1 MRRKAGSRLARWPAC
16 ALALLF
22 AACSHPPPAPSR
34 QTAIRPDVTLLGV
47 ALALRTGSSDT
58 ALADDAAKQVMTGD
72 TVWAFPVVKLLIG
85 GRETLYLANT
95 LHLGRVGRAYDSD
108 SGWNM
113 KGRTSIWNK
122 LKDDISIEWHEV
134 RPVKSCFD
142 RNEPLQYRPV
152 PLVAKRRDEPDEDW
166 YRELTGRA
174 GFFRLLVQARYGLQS
189 IVSGNLAFEH
199 DVGELPWVSF
209 RQDTSWLG
217 SLTGMLGPVPY
228 REGSTREQTSGYV
241 CCDSRSL
248 VAAGLARIGYDT
260 KAEGGD
266 LALDTLGETVFS
278 GYVRFGQL
286 YDRKGRR
293 TGFRDVR
300 PGDVI
305 HFSTLGSYA
314 VVLQRPPTRGFAY
327 GGIPA
332 GLRLIRAA
340 HGSPEITTFIRALW
354 SFRTLFGRSY
364 FTVLRFKP
372 QSKPQ
377 SIVSK
382 QKAAGRRQ
390 PTTLNQRPAAK
401 RKLPAHNTKPKPKLE
416 R

>member
-1 MRRKAGSRLARWPAC
+1 V
-16 ALALLF
+16 LLF
-22 AACSHPPPAPSR
+22 AACSHPLPTPSR
-34 QTAIRPDVTLLGV
+34 PTAIRSDVTLLGV

-72 TVWAFPVVKLLIG
+72 TVWAFPIVKLLIG
-85 GRETLYLANT
+85 GKETLYLANT
-95 LHLGRVGRAYDSD
+95 LHLGRVGRAYDAD

-113 KGRTSIWNK
+113 KGHASIWNR
-122 LKDDISIEWHEV
+122 LKDDISIEWYEV
-134 RPVKSCFD
+134 RPVRSCFD

-152 PLVAKRRDEPDEDW
+152 SLVAKRRDEPAEDW
-166 YRELTGRA
+166 YRELTGKA
-174 GFFRLLVQARYGLQS
+174 GFTRLLVRARYGLQS
-189 IVSGNLAFEH
+189 AVSGNLAFEH
-199 DVGELPWVSF
+199 DIGELPWVSF
-209 RQDTSWLG
+209 RQDTTWLG

-248 VAAGLARIGYDT
+248 VAAGLARIGYDI
-260 KAEGGD
+260 KSEDGD
-266 LALDTLGETVFS
+266 RALDTLGDTIFS
-278 GYVRFGQL
+278 GYVRFGRL

-305 HFSTLGSYA
+305 HFSTLESYA
-314 VVLQRPPTRGFAY
+314 VALQRPPPRGFAY

-340 HGSPEITTFIRALW
+340 HGSPEITTLSTALW
-354 SFRTLFGRSY
+354 SFKTLFGRSY

-382 QKAAGRRQ
+382 QKATGRRQ
-390 PTTLNQRPAAK
+390 PAPLNRRPAAK
-401 RKLPAHNTKPKPKLE
+401 SKLPTHNLKSKSKPE